1 MVEVDPHGV
10 NDGSGAT
17 CTTHSYAS
25 IDENHLSEKRI
36 ASLTLILNEKYGVT
50 DPNLIKALCALGEG
64 MFFTDVVVWAAFC
77 CMEKNHNTGHDLDAL
92 WAIVFFSLGSTIL

>member
-36 ASLTLILNEKYGVT
+36 ASLTLILDEKYGVT

-64 MFFTDVVVWAAFC
+64 ESVQDFCTVCMGAFWG
-77 CMEKNHNTGHDLDAL
+77 TY
-92 WAIVFFSLGSTIL
+92 